1 MCFLSVPWKGFKTEM
16 FSDFYLLKEFKE
28 RCKTYKCIIVDSK
41 ILCMMWNTQ
50 DSHRSRLSYF
60 TFIFL
65 FCSFNSRPPISV
77 WKKLDSFFKGVA
89 LKSQTWAEI
98 LHFGYQ
104 NFGPLIFILYDP
116 ISIEQLEAD
125 INRYF
130 YFLLSSTC

>member
-1 MCFLSVPWKGFKTEM
+1 MMETLMNSNKSADIRQVCNDKTE
-16 FSDFYLLKEFKE
+16 FKALK
-28 RCKTYKCIIVDSK
+28 
-41 ILCMMWNTQ
+41 
-50 DSHRSRLSYF
+50 
-60 TFIFL
+60 
-65 FCSFNSRPPISV
+65 
-77 WKKLDSFFKGVA
+77 GAA

-98 LHFGYQ
+98 LHFGYK